1 LRGQWLRTRVKPT
14 LFDVASGNDMQAL
27 LRASGLPV
35 NHALEV

>member
-14 LFDVASGNDMQAL
+14 LFDVASGNGMQAL
-27 LRASGLPV
+27 LRIGLPV